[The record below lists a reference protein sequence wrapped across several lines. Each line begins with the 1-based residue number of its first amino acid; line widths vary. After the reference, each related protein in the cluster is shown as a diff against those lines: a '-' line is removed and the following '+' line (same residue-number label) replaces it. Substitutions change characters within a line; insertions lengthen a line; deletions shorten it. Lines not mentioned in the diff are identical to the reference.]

1 MSARGKTMSKTTA
14 EILVPLHV
22 WVRVKLETDPMTEY
36 ELEDY
41 INDNLKESI
50 LLEDYRTSVG
60 IRIAGSEVGTEM
72 FTSAE
77 VEPLD
82 SYTLGAGEWELYKSD
97 GIKEEEE

>member
-1 MSARGKTMSKTTA
+1 MSKTTA

-22 WVRVKLETDPMTEY
+22 WVRVKLETDPMTEE
-36 ELEDY
+36 ELETY
-41 INDNLKESI
+41 VNDNLKESI
-50 LLEDYRTSVG
+50 LLDNYTDSVG
-60 IRIAGSEVGTEM
+60 IRVAGSEVGTEM